1 MEKACLH
8 AGSELEDEITE
19 QEKKEYEEA
28 NITKKKKKLS
38 RTRTILRRRR
48 RRKEEEDLLER
59 FRLESK
65 TYVWYEVLILESP
78 GAPERQS

>member
-1 MEKACLH
+1 LH
-8 AGSELEDEITE
+8 ADSELEDEITE